1 MGYLF
6 SYCLG
11 KCPFVYLFKG
21 LVILLFFI
29 SGEGFRGFNYGIF
42 NFDLSDF
49 ILLKGSI
56 IFRNS

>member
-1 MGYLF
+1 MGCLF
-6 SYCLG
+6 SYCLD

-21 LVILLFFI
+21 LVILFFI
-29 SGEGFRGFNYGIF
+29 LLVRVFRGFNYGIF

>member
-21 LVILLFFI
+21 LVTLLFI
-29 SGEGFRGFNYGIF
+29 LGEGFRGFNYGIF
-42 NFDLSDF
+42 DFDLSDF